1 MLEALRVSVADPDYF
16 DSDWNLTFHCDAAP
30 DPGPTVLSL
39 KAPFYLTGT
48 SLMLVLSSYFRNS

>member
-16 DSDWNLTFHCDAAP
+16 DSDWNPTYHCDAAP

-39 KAPFYLTGT
+39 K
-48 SLMLVLSSYFRNS
+48 SSVLSYRYITDAGAVVIFS